1 MGEKVTITTDYLV
14 VGGGAMGLAFADE
27 MLNMPGGQDN
37 VEIVMVDQHAKPG
50 GHWNDAYDF
59 VTLHQPAKYYG
70 VNSMDLGQSNTDLAS
85 KYQILAYFEL
95 ALKKLQ
101 DTGRFKFFSQCDY
114 KGDGKFVS
122 RIDSSLEYEVKA
134 RKKIVDASYYT
145 ARVPSNTP
153 PKYKKAEEISLMPIN
168 GLAKLQ
174 KSWQKYV
181 IIGAGKTG
189 IDAVLYLLEQNI
201 SPDKIVWIMP
211 NDSWLILREALES
224 DNYAAWFCK
233 AIVEAAASEDHQDF
247 WLRQEKIGYMMR
259 IDKKIMPTKF
269 KCATVSHA
277 EVQKLKAITNIV
289 RQGRIAEITPDKM
302 IFQDGSEYATSTEY
316 LHVDCSSDGLGKKP
330 ACPIFQGKSIIL
342 QSISMCQQVFSAS
355 IIAGLEKKIGD
366 DDAKMNQI
374 VKPVPHP
381 ETPNDYF
388 GLVLDTLGNEQR
400 NLKEGVG
407 FLWARRSRL
416 NYSSHLSMFHLMKMT
431 YTYLT
436 HSSVVEQKL
445 EKFKIDTNRGFPRP

>member
-1 MGEKVTITTDYLV
+1 MGETVSLTTDYLV

-27 MLNMPGGQDN
+27 MLNIPGGQHD
-37 VEIVMVDQHAKPG
+37 VQIVMVDQHAKPG

-59 VTLHQPAKYYG
+59 VTLHQPACYYG
-70 VNSMDLGQSNTDLAS
+70 VNSMKLEESNTDLAS

-95 ALKKLQ
+95 VLKKLQ
-101 DTGRFKFFSQCDY
+101 DTGRFKFYSQCDY

-122 RIDSSLEYEVKA
+122 RIDSSLEYQVTA

-145 ARVPSNTP
+145 TRVPSNTP
-153 PKYKKAEEISLMPIN
+153 PKYKIAEEISLMPIN
-168 GLAKLQ
+168 GLAKLK

-189 IDAVLYLLEQNI
+189 IDAVLYLLEQSI

-211 NDSWLILREALES
+211 NDSWLILREASEPANFADWFTKITVES
-224 DNYAAWFCK
+224 CAAT
-233 AIVEAAASEDHQDF
+233 DHEDF
-247 WLRQEKIGYMMR
+247 WLRFEKIGYMMR

-302 IFQDGSEYATSTEY
+302 IFQDGSEYATSVEY

-330 ACPIFQGKSIIL
+330 ACPIFQGKSMVL
-342 QSISMCQQVFSAS
+342 QSISMCQQVYSAS
-355 IIAGLEKKIGD
+355 CIAGLEKNMGD
-366 DDAKMNQI
+366 DDAKMNEI
-374 VKPVPHP
+374 LKPVPHP
-381 ETPNDYF
+381 ETPKDYF
-388 GLVLDTLGNEQR
+388 ELYTTTVANEDRNVKDGN
-400 NLKEGVG
+400 G
-407 FLWARRSRL
+407 FLWLRRSRL
-416 NYSSHLSMFHLMKMT
+416 NFVSHLSMFQLMKMI
-431 YTYLT
+431 YTELT
-436 HSSVVEQKL
+436 HKSVVQEKL
-445 EKFKIDTNRGFPRP
+445 ERFKIEANS